1 MRLAGGRADVHSIGL
16 FWTVELEAVAH
27 AAAVHGKAFG
37 DCVGSVRVE
46 SWNRQAVPFRIPRV
60 GDPPRRAALLF
71 SPRKLKRADLILPPA
86 PCLEHLRLRG
96 NGLARV
102 HARAAEVGLCD
113 EAWRNEKRRPYRK
126 GGEQRSCRHQ
136 SSQSVTRLRRSGVV
150 SVGSPCNLRGDLPIQ
165 PSKST
170 CGVPM
175 RFAVLLVAAFQA
187 APALSAQHI
196 VPSSGH
202 WLIERG
208 DHSGTVQLTVR
219 YGEGRYSSNWGRDV
233 PVSELVGLSAADMGG
248 SGTTV
253 HFKIVRSA
261 GTLDCEGWFNDGKGS
276 GHFTYQPNPDFVA
289 ELAKRGINAPT
300 DWEQFQM
307 TMAGVGLDLVDELA
321 RQKYDRPTAAELAR
335 MGTHGVDLEYVRDIG
350 ARGYHLGD
358 SESLI
363 RMRDHGVDPEFIE
376 SLDSAGY
383 KNLGAQD
390 LVRLRD
396 HGVNGD
402 YIADMKDAGY
412 APANPEELVQ
422 SRDHGVDP
430 SYIRS
435 LKEAGYGSLSLEQL
449 RRARDHGVTR
459 GFIERVKARGY
470 GAPSLEEVIR
480 LRDRGLE

>member
-1 MRLAGGRADVHSIGL
+1 MPTPPPPLLDLSEQWARRDNRTSVASVARIRLI
-16 FWTVELEAVAH
+16 
-27 AAAVHGKAFG
+27 
-37 DCVGSVRVE
+37 
-46 SWNRQAVPFRIPRV
+46 
-60 GDPPRRAALLF
+60 
-71 SPRKLKRADLILPPA
+71 
-86 PCLEHLRLRG
+86 
-96 NGLARV
+96 
-102 HARAAEVGLCD
+102 
-113 EAWRNEKRRPYRK
+113 RNKRRLDAVN
-126 GGEQRSCRHQ
+126 G
-136 SSQSVTRLRRSGVV
+136 RL
-150 SVGSPCNLRGDLPIQ
+150 CNLRNGLPIQ
-165 PSKST
+165 LPKST
-170 CGVPM
+170 PGVPM
-175 RFAVLLVAAFQA
+175 RFAVLLLASFLA
-187 APALSAQHI
+187 APVLSAQHA
-196 VPSSGH
+196 VPSDGQ
-202 WLIERG
+202 WLIEPG
-208 DHSGTVQLTVR
+208 EHSGTVQLSVR
-219 YGEGRYSSNWGRDV
+219 YGERGYSSNWSRDV
-233 PVSELVGLSAADMGG
+233 PLREFVGLSAADMGG
-248 SGTTV
+248 LGVTV

-261 GTLDCEGWFNDGKGS
+261 GTLDCEGWFDGGNGS
-276 GHFTYQPNPDFVA
+276 GHFTYQPNSDFVA

-300 DWEQFQM
+300 EWEQFEM

-335 MGTHGVDLEYVRDIG
+335 IGTHGVDLEYVRDIG
-350 ARGYHLGD
+350 QRGDHVGD